1 MSVFP
6 FIPTSTVTLVW
17 RLSSISTWNHF
28 PSKTNRCPWTHQGV
42 VVWFQ
47 CFTPTVSAMFVQSCF
62 NQLKHIKHTPSKGV
76 SNNIEKGNQRYIFI
90 KIPWMWEHRLVF
102 TAWHFPAFCL
112 FEKVSCCEQR
122 PVYVCGSTHTTW
134 VFNSSLLVYELPCF
148 SWSGTETKEWL
159 RFGLI
164 KWLMW
169 LYFIKHAY
177 LSVFSLCPSLT
188 IASLLV
194 TFCSI
199 ILPIKCISIGHRR
212 HIRSMFSTERCPNI
226 KYN

>member
-17 RLSSISTWNHF
+17 RQSRISTWNHF

-76 SNNIEKGNQRYIFI
+76 SNNIEKRNQRYIFI

-102 TAWHFPAFCL
+102 TAWHFPDFCL
-112 FEKVSCCEQR
+112 FEGVSCCEHH
-122 PVYVCGSTHTTW
+122 PVYVCGSTHTIRECSNPVSWCMNCLVSAEVEQKQKLCLWMIELWFNHMVDVT
-134 VFNSSLLVYELPCF
+134 VFHQTPLKSKCF
-148 SWSGTETKEWL
+148 
-159 RFGLI
+159 F
-164 KWLMW
+164 
-169 LYFIKHAY
+169 
-177 LSVFSLCPSLT
+177 FSLCPPLT
-188 IASLLV
+188 IAKQCVLVRLLFAVSSFLLSGSL
-194 TFCSI
+194 
-199 ILPIKCISIGHRR
+199 
-212 HIRSMFSTERCPNI
+212 
-226 KYN
+226 